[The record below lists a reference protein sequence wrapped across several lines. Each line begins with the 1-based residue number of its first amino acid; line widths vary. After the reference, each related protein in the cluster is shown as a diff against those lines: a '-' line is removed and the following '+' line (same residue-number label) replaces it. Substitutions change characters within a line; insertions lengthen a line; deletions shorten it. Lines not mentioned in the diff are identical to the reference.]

1 MEQQIMTNQERHKRL
16 NAYWQI
22 FLNSETEEDSKD
34 VFSSI
39 YSLCVNDL
47 LAYGQSLGF
56 DMNLCEDAIHN
67 VFCTLY
73 LKRKELTEV
82 RSLPPYLFRAF
93 RNDMLNMW
101 RKLSK
106 LSEID
111 INRLSFTTEV
121 TILDTIIDE
130 EEKSNIKEIIED
142 LLNTLTNRQREVIY
156 LRYMQGLSYE
166 EIAELLDISPGSVR
180 KLVYRAIMCLRE
192 ESRKLGN
199 PLTLL
204 FLFQI
209 FMNRA

>member
-1 MEQQIMTNQERHKRL
+1 MTNQERHKRL

-82 RSLPPYLFRAF
+82 RSLPPYLFRSF

-130 EEKSNIKEIIED
+130 EEKSDIKEIIED
-142 LLNTLTNRQREVIY
+142 LLNTLTNRQREAIY

>member
-1 MEQQIMTNQERHKRL
+1 MTNQERHKRL

-130 EEKSNIKEIIED
+130 EEKSDIKEIIED
-142 LLNTLTNRQREVIY
+142 LLNTLTNRQREAIY

-166 EIAELLDISPGSVR
+166 EIAELLDISLGSVR

-192 ESRKLGN
+192 ESRKIDN
-199 PLTLL
+199 PLILL